1 MVPVPDDPYHKAAF
15 LGALQGLGSAYKW
28 QDDLDH
34 TAKDVAEVWRRIA
47 DNLTECDPVIQFQ
60 QSDDCTLQVSYDGGA
75 TWADIFNAL
84 ACAQGAVLDGIEQR
98 LDDGTLAPGGQPPPG
113 GTPSPGVCTVYH
125 VQFPANGAWHSPLP
139 LGDGDTVQ
147 IEDASGGWTDGNSF
161 QGIWYCPDGVKYI
174 LGVCDAAIHH
184 TEGGDPVPSI
194 NHMRLIAG
202 WGATPDFHD
211 AFNQTITIP
220 NGTGDVDF
228 WLQANDGVLGDNA
241 GSITAK
247 VTICKG
253 AGWSHVFDFTSGDAH
268 GWVVRSDLTPGATC
282 GAGGWTMDFYAP
294 GTNDRLY
301 ITMPHA
307 GLAHSL
313 ISRVGWLNS
322 ADSPNHS
329 ENRWFGAAADHDF
342 ALNQSG
348 EEAIPECVQ
357 YADQN
362 ATFEC
367 STIAQTGLGV
377 KLQSLTLIGPV
388 GVDPFAGL

>member
-98 LDDGTLAPGGQPPPG
+98 LDDGTLAPGGQPPPV

-125 VQFPANGAWHSPLP
+125 VQLDAANLWLCPITV
-139 LGDGDTVQ
+139 GDGDTVQ
-147 IEDASGGWTDGNSF
+147 IESAAGGWTDQNIIGS
-161 QGIWYCPDGVKYI
+161 GWSCPEGTLYA
-174 LGVCDAAIHH
+174 LGMCGAPNGTD
-184 TEGGDPVPSI
+184 GGDPIPSI
-194 NHMRLIAG
+194 SHMRLVAG
-202 WGATPDFHD
+202 WGLTPVYHD

-313 ISRVGWLNS
+313 IARVGWQLSNGAS
-322 ADSPNHS
+322 YVS
-329 ENRWFGAAADHDF
+329 ENRWFGAAADITF
-342 ALNQSG
+342 ATSHSG
-348 EEAIPECVQ
+348 EESIAAATQ
-357 YADQN
+357 YANQN

-388 GVDPFAGL
+388 GADPFAGL